1 LYDVQEIKEK
11 YMIADKVKDKLF
23 KMQDTD
29 YRDLISKLIPTVDKE
44 MFIGIRIPKLR
55 EYAKQLIKK
64 R

>member
-1 LYDVQEIKEK
+1 
-11 YMIADKVKDKLF
+11 MIADKVKDKLF